1 MATAQQA
8 LGERSLAGRAGCQPA
23 AGRGAGSRF
32 AFCARLGWRG
42 LAWLAFLGLLQIMA
56 VVLNLVPVP
65 PFDGYRAVA
74 PFLDPEV
81 RARVDQAS
89 NIIMLAVFFL
99 LWYVPVVNNFFWSV
113 VEWIS
118 FHLQIPLALA
128 SLGLRQ
134 FQFWR

>member
-1 MATAQQA
+1 LHFAPV
-8 LGERSLAGRAGCQPA
+8 S
-23 AGRGAGSRF
+23 AGSIWP
-32 AFCARLGWRG
+32 G
-42 LAWLAFLGLLQIMA
+42 LAFLGLLQIMA

-65 PFDGYRAVA
+65 PFDGYRVVA
-74 PFLDPEV
+74 PFLNPEV

-113 VEWIS
+113 VGWIAVQ
-118 FHLQIPLALA
+118 LGIPLTLA
-128 SLGLRQ
+128 VTGLNQ